1 MLAYKFLLASSQMMA
16 QHCSHYQAEADAWVE
31 GDNMHWTNDPDK
43 VEGSLHFSNNVPNV
57 ASHYKIDGLGPIL
70 RRTAGGSEYEFL
82 CKDKHRNYYLADKSE
97 NTLYAYKNSWEM
109 EEWEVI
115 ADLLEGKLKD
125 DKNLVHF
132 LDPDFYSARVE
143 AFNRTSV
150 QASATGLD
158 SDENHVLAR
167 TASQGKEGH
176 RTNQNSC
183 RAVHRRDHGVRNR
196 VREISDV
203 TYSDE

>member
-125 DKNLVHF
+125 DENLVHF
-132 LDPDFYSARVE
+132 LDPGFYTARVE
-143 AFNRTSV
+143 AFSRTSV
-150 QASATGLD
+150 QASTAELETRED
-158 SDENHVLAR
+158 YSLAR
-167 TASQGKEGH
+167 TASQREKRHRMNPNSHRALH
-176 RTNQNSC
+176 RTDNST
-183 RAVHRRDHGVRNR
+183 RSR
-196 VREISDV
+196 VRGVCDV
-203 TYSDE
+203 A